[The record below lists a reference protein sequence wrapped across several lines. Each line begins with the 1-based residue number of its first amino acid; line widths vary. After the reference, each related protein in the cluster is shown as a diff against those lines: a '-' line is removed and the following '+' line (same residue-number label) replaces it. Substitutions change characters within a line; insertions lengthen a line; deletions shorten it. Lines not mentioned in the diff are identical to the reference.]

1 MAGLDPSFR
10 AHVSAATLKP
20 KRPQTAQRSTSSFRA
35 HVSAAT
41 LKRPESTAGR
51 PSQTGCFRAHVSA
64 ATLKLDWLSEGRVS
78 RAALPCSASPS
89 LREGTIQIEAAI
101 DHRASESCSSID
113 PDRWKV
119 FAYRG
124 RRSSCSLCDEG
135 DLHS

>member
-41 LKRPESTAGR
+41 LKPKRPQTAQRST
-51 PSQTGCFRAHVSA
+51 SCFRAHVSA